1 MTGTMSNSDSTQRKK
16 GYLAVNPLEAQ
27 LLQWCLQRVSDQV
40 LSPANVQTKLALMSK
55 LEDMKMV
62 VPTNEE
68 PTLGTLVSIS
78 LIEVLGKLTAEIQK
92 LGVQLAEKN
101 KTEYS
106 LLPTPVE
113 EANPG
118 ESAE

>member
-1 MTGTMSNSDSTQRKK
+1 
-16 GYLAVNPLEAQ
+16 
-27 LLQWCLQRVSDQV
+27 
-40 LSPANVQTKLALMSK
+40 
-55 LEDMKMV
+55 MV